1 LGKHKELIL
10 IISLLIGTFL
20 VPINSTMIAVALST
34 ISAHF
39 NEPLANI
46 SWVVTIY
53 LIVMAVTQPIAG
65 KLGDLYGN
73 RNIYLWGVLFF
84 LIASLGCIFSTNLI
98 SLIIFR
104 SLQAV
109 GGALLTPNTIAIIR
123 YIVPRERLSKV
134 LGVFGMGMGLGAAIG
149 PLLGSVLIENF
160 NLESIFWV
168 NVPFLSLALMG
179 GIFMIPKFNFK
190 RGSHSLDI
198 QGSLYLAI
206 SISLLI
212 LLTHGLGLIKSIIMG
227 IVFILSLILFIKR
240 ENSAENPIIDFSL
253 FKNNSFTSANLSIL
267 LSNFVMYVI
276 LLIMPLLMK
285 SQFHLS
291 TAQTGIVLSIFS
303 LSMSLSGWIGGLL
316 NNKFGSKK
324 VIGFSFTMII
334 FSNILFLYLENFASI
349 LFLIVA
355 LIVGGFSTG
364 VGLTSMQ
371 VASLDSVNKELSGTA
386 SGIYSTFRYFGS
398 IISSTLIALVTNY
411 NYIFIVLGVSGI
423 LGLIVARKIK
433 SDNQDLIR
441 NNNSSAQA

>member
-1 LGKHKELIL
+1 MGKHKELIL

-39 NEPLANI
+39 NEPLASI

-73 RNIYLWGVLFF
+73 RNIYLWGVVFF

-123 YIVPRERLSKV
+123 YVVPKERLPKV
-134 LGVFGMGMGLGAAIG
+134 LGIFGMGMGLGAAIG
-149 PLLGSVLIENF
+149 PLLGSVLLENF
-160 NLESIFWV
+160 NLEAIFWV
-168 NVPFLSLALMG
+168 NVPFLFLALIS
-179 GIFMIPKFNFK
+179 GIVMIPKFNLK
-190 RGSHSLDI
+190 KQTSTLDI
-198 QGSLYLAI
+198 QGSIYLAI

-212 LLTHGLGLIKSIIMG
+212 LLTHGMEFTKALIMG
-227 IVFILSLILFIKR
+227 IIFILSTILFIKR
-240 ENSAENPIIDFSL
+240 ENTAENPIIDFSL
-253 FKNNSFTSANLSIL
+253 FENFTFTSANLSIM

-291 TAQTGIVLSIFS
+291 TAQTGLVLSVFS
-303 LSMSLSGWIGGLL
+303 ISMSLSGWIGGLL
-316 NNKFGSKK
+316 NNKFSSKK
-324 VIGFSFTMII
+324 VIGFSFAMII
-334 FSNILFLYLENFASI
+334 VSNILFLSLENIGSI

-355 LIVGGFSTG
+355 LIIGGFSTG
-364 VGLTSMQ
+364 IGLTSMQ
-371 VASLDSVNKELSGTA
+371 VASLDSVSKEQSGTA

-398 IISSTLIALVTNY
+398 IISSTLIALVTSY
-411 NYIFIVLGVSGI
+411 NYIFIILGISGI
-423 LGLIVARKIK
+423 VGILVARSIK
-433 SDNQDLIR
+433 SSSQDVISS
-441 NNNSSAQA
+441 NNSSAKA

>member
-1 LGKHKELIL
+1 MGKHKELIL

-65 KLGDLYGN
+65 KLGDIYGN
-73 RNIYLWGVLFF
+73 RSIYLWGILFF
-84 LIASLGCIFSTNLI
+84 LIASLGCIFSTNLLL
-98 SLIIFR
+98 LIIFR
-104 SLQAV
+104 SMQAV

-123 YIVPRERLSKV
+123 YIVPKERLSKV

-168 NVPFLSLALMG
+168 NVPFLFVALIG

-190 RGSHSLDI
+190 RGAHSLDI

-212 LLTHGLGLIKSIIMG
+212 LLTHNLGLTESIIMG

-240 ENSAENPIIDFSL
+240 ENTAENPIIDFSL
-253 FKNNSFTSANLSIL
+253 FKNASFTSANLSIL

-291 TAQTGIVLSIFS
+291 TGQTGVVLSIFS
-303 LSMSLSGWIGGLL
+303 ISMSLSGWIGGLL

-324 VIGFSFTMII
+324 VIGFSFAMII
-334 FSNILFLYLENFASI
+334 FSNILFLYLGNFASI
-349 LFLIVA
+349 IFLIVA
-355 LIVGGFSTG
+355 LIIGGFSTG

-398 IISSTLIALVTNY
+398 IISSTLIALVTSY

-423 LGLIVARKIK
+423 LGLIVAGKIK
-433 SDNQDLIR
+433 SDDQDLIR
-441 NNNSSAQA
+441 SNNSSAQA